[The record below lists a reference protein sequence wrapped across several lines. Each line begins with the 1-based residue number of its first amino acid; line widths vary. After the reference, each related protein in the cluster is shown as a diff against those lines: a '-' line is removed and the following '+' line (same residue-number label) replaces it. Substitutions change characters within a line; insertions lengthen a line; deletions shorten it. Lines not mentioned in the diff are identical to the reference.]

1 MSRLASRTSRLR
13 DIETMLLMTPTGLSV
28 QAIAERL
35 EVTRRT
41 IYRDLNFL
49 ENQGVPLW
57 QEDGRFGINRTRYLA
72 NVRLTFHEAMSL
84 VLAGLLLSRTIDE
97 RNPHVIGALH
107 KLGGVLPANLVGQLD
122 RAVERIEAQSSDYRP
137 IAVLEALTEGW
148 GTGHKVRIQY
158 RSPRSGEVRP
168 RTISPYALE
177 PTPSGIYVIGH
188 DEWADDL
195 RTFKLDRLE
204 TATVLDQTYQI
215 PDSFDLEAHLATGWR
230 IMAGETQQEVVVRFT
245 PEVTSRVLERQWHAT
260 QRVERRPDGGC
271 VLYVQIAEPLEM
283 LPWIRSWGAEAE
295 VVAPEWLRQEVE
307 ADLHRALLAYQTAEN
322 GNGRLRIK
330 PVPRSL

>member
-13 DIETMLLMTPTGLSV
+13 DIETMLLMTPNGLPV
-28 QAIAERL
+28 HTIAERL
-35 EVTRRT
+35 AVTRRT

-97 RNPHVIGALH
+97 RNPHVIAALR
-107 KLGGVLPANLVGQLD
+107 KLGGVLPANLVSQLD
-122 RAVERIEAQSSDYRP
+122 RAVERIESQNSDYRP
-137 IAVLEALTEGW
+137 VAVLEALTEGW
-148 GTGHKVRIQY
+148 GTGRKVRIQY
-158 RSPRSGEVRP
+158 RSPRSGEIRP

-177 PTPSGIYVIGH
+177 PTPSGIYVLGH

-204 TATVLDQTYQI
+204 TATVLNQSYQI
-215 PDSFDLEAHLATGWR
+215 PDSFDLEAYLATGWR

-245 PEVTSRVLERQWHAT
+245 PDVTARVLERQWHAT
-260 QRVERRPDGGC
+260 QQVEQHPDGSC
-271 VLYVQIAEPLEM
+271 VLRVQIAEPLEM
-283 LPWIRSWGAEAE
+283 MPWIRSWGAEAE
-295 VVAPEWLRQEVE
+295 VLKPDWLQQEIL
-307 ADLHRALLAYQTAEN
+307 ADLHRALAAYQSEKN
-322 GNGRLRIK
+322 GGLVTK

>member
-1 MSRLASRTSRLR
+1 MTRLASRTSRLR
-13 DIETMLLMTPTGLSV
+13 DIETILLMAPAGLPV
-28 QAIAERL
+28 QTIADRL
-35 EVTRRT
+35 DVTART

-49 ENQGVPLW
+49 EEQGVPLW
-57 QEDGRFGINRTRYLA
+57 QENGRFGINRTRYLA

-97 RNPHVIGALH
+97 RNPHVIAALQ
-107 KLGGVLPANLVGQLD
+107 KLGGVLPNNLVSQLD
-122 RAVERIEAQSSDYRP
+122 RAIERIQAQDSDYRP

-158 RSPRSGEVRP
+158 RSPRSGEIRP

-204 TATVLDQTYQI
+204 AAIVLDQPYQI

-230 IMAGETQQEVVVRFT
+230 IMAGETPQEVVIGFT
-245 PEVTSRVLERQWHAT
+245 PDVTARVLERQWHAS
-260 QRVERRPDGGC
+260 QSVERRSDGSC
-271 VLYVQIAEPLEM
+271 LLRVQIAEPLEM
-283 LPWIRSWGAEAE
+283 MPWIRSWGAEAE
-295 VVAPEWLRQEVE
+295 VLQPEWLRQEIE
-307 ADLHRALLAYQTAEN
+307 ADFHRALLAYQAATN
-322 GNGRLRIK
+322 GNGTISTK

>member
-1 MSRLASRTSRLR
+1 MTRLASRTARLR
-13 DIETMLLMTPTGLSV
+13 DIETMLLMAPTGLPV
-28 QAIAERL
+28 YTIAERL
-35 EVTRRT
+35 GVTRRT

-57 QEDGRFGINRTRYLA
+57 QENGRFGINRTRYLA

-97 RNPHVIGALH
+97 RNPHVIAALQ
-107 KLGGVLPANLVGQLD
+107 KLGGVLPTNLVSQLD
-122 RAVERIEAQSSDYRP
+122 RAIERIEAQDSDYRP

-148 GTGHKVRIQY
+148 STGRKVRIQY
-158 RSPRSGEVRP
+158 RSPRSGEIRP

-188 DEWADDL
+188 DDWANEL

-204 TATVLDQTYQI
+204 AATVLNQPYQI
-215 PDSFDLEAHLATGWR
+215 PSSFDLEAHLSTGWR
-230 IMAGETQQEVVVRFT
+230 IMAGETQQEVVVAFT
-245 PEVTSRVLERQWHAT
+245 PDVTPRVLERQWHASQT
-260 QRVERRPDGGC
+260 VKRRPDGGC
-271 VLYVQIAEPLEM
+271 LLHVQIAEPLEM
-283 LPWIRSWGAEAE
+283 MPWIRSWGAEAE
-295 VVAPEWLRQEVE
+295 VVQPDWLRQEVE
-307 ADLHRALLAYQTAEN
+307 ADLHRALITYQTTEK
-322 GNGRLRIK
+322 GSGSLGIK